1 MSVGSSEISEAFVCV
16 LLLVVLTAL
25 DFKLVVVMIDVDP
38 VVIVKMLPD
47 IMPSPLLSAC
57 EG

>member
-1 MSVGSSEISEAFVCV
+1 MCTTTSRSNC
-16 LLLVVLTAL
+16 TR
-25 DFKLVVVMIDVDP
+25 FKLVVVVIDVNP

-47 IMPSPLLSAC
+47 IMPSPLLSAR